1 MMRLPHFFQT
11 TCRSLPADR
20 LPGQRAALDS
30 ILARSSPS
38 RLAGWRFLRNTLLP
52 VALVHLLLSTATAQV
67 QTTYSAREPER
78 SMASKFSSSIKSG
91 FGKMTHAFKPK
102 PSTQETSDPIS
113 LSVPATPSAEFHVA
127 VARMTEQSGDSAK
140 AEFHYRQALQLEP
153 KNFDA
158 LMGYAHML
166 DRQDKLAQAAE
177 IYRKVITT
185 YPTNPTAHNDL
196 GICCARQGNLQEAI
210 ASLEKAI
217 QLEPKQTRYRNN
229 LATILVQSHQ
239 IDRAFSHLAA
249 VHPRPVACYNLGYLL
264 QKTGDKEGAIRL
276 FQEALALDSS
286 MADARIWL
294 EQLQPTMPVAPG
306 VTPPQTARQPQ
317 AMAQRSAPMPNTTVP
332 PPGSAAPLPPAGS
345 TTPPPHIPMAAP
357 TTAPNQEPPRQIA
370 PLPSIKP
377 LPPIYTGH

>member
-1 MMRLPHFFQT
+1 M
-11 TCRSLPADR
+11 
-20 LPGQRAALDS
+20 
-30 ILARSSPS
+30 
-38 RLAGWRFLRNTLLP
+38 
-52 VALVHLLLSTATAQV
+52 ALVHLIFATAMGQV
-67 QTTYSAREPER
+67 QTAYSAKDPEP

-91 FGKMTHAFKPK
+91 FGKMSHALAPK
-102 PSTQETSDPIS
+102 PANQETSDPIS

-177 IYRKVITT
+177 IYHLIINT

-196 GICCARQGNLQEAI
+196 GICYARQGNLQESTTSI
-210 ASLEKAI
+210 EKAI
-217 QLEPKQTRYRNN
+217 QLQPKQTRYRNN

-239 IDRAFSHLAA
+239 IDKAFAHLAA

-276 FQEALALDSS
+276 FEEALALDSS
-286 MADARIWL
+286 MADARVWL
-294 EQLQPTMPVAPG
+294 EQLRPTLPVAQDA
-306 VTPPQTARQPQ
+306 TPPQAARQPQ
-317 AMAQRSAPMPNTTVP
+317 AIAQRSAPMPNATLP
-332 PPGSAAPLPPAGS
+332 PPGSAAPTPAAGS
-345 TTPPPHIPMAAP
+345 AAPLPYIPMATP
-357 TTAPNQEPPRQIA
+357 TTAPNQESPRQLA

-377 LPPIYTGH
+377 LPPIHAGY